1 MSTAVAL
8 LDRLVGLGFEVG
20 LGQHHTVTVRPA
32 SSLTDELRQA
42 IRDHRDG
49 LVAVLADPDP
59 RVTCTRCTHY
69 RASTHRCA
77 NHRLAGLMTPDIA
90 PELAALKQHCP
101 GHLPA

>member
-1 MSTAVAL
+1 MSAAATL
-8 LDRLVGLGFEVG
+8 LDRLVDLGFEVG
-20 LGQHHTVTVRPA
+20 LGQHHALTVRPA

-49 LVAVLADPDP
+49 LVAALADPDP

-77 NHRLAGLMTPDIA
+77 NHRLAGLSLPDIA
-90 PELAALKQHCP
+90 PELGALKQHCA
-101 GHLPA
+101 GYMAR

>member
-1 MSTAVAL
+1 MPAGVEL

-20 LGQHHTVTVRPA
+20 LGQHHTVIVRPA

-49 LVAVLADPDP
+49 LVAVLSDPDP
-59 RVTCTRCTHY
+59 RVTCNRCTHY

-77 NHRLAGLMTPDIA
+77 NYRLAGLAMPDIS